1 VYSLEALISKGKRV
15 AENDLVDLIEMLMR
29 QLVKLDGI
37 TVDGD
42 AKLQRRM
49 QVIF

>member
-1 VYSLEALISKGKRV
+1 MSSLEALISKGKRV

-37 TVDGD
+37 TVDRD